1 MVNDMISNDKDL
13 DEICHKKVI
22 EVVVVCDLV
31 EIGGLNPADAIKLMT
46 AIKNNE
52 IEFLKIKY

>member
-1 MVNDMISNDKDL
+1 MISNDRDL
-13 DEICHKKVI
+13 DEICHRKVI
-22 EVVVVCDLV
+22 EVVVVCNLV
-31 EIGGLNPADAIKLMT
+31 EIGGLNPVDAIKLMT

>member
-1 MVNDMISNDKDL
+1 MISNDKDL

>member
-1 MVNDMISNDKDL
+1 MVIKMISNDRDL
-13 DEICHKKVI
+13 DEICHRKVI
-22 EVVVVCDLV
+22 EVVVVCNLV
-31 EIGGLNPADAIKLMT
+31 EIGGLNPVDAIKLMT